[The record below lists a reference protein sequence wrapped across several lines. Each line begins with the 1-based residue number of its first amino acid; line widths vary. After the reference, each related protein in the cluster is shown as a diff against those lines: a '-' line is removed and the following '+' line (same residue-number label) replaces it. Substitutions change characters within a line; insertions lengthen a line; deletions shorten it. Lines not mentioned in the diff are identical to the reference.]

1 MSRFLKKSRA
11 SVEDDTESVAE
22 SSYTSTSSSWRQK
35 MNSTNLQDVE
45 EIERMEIAEAS
56 SLAQA
61 EQIKRKESEIVRLK
75 RQIDEVQKE
84 QAQVI
89 GDMRKKHQETLDDFG
104 DQLEQMQKA
113 KTKVDREKTKVQQE
127 MDELTTELDIAVK
140 GRNQYELD
148 VRQLQSVVSQLKLQL
163 EQQQTDF
170 NNERKNRNTE
180 QQEILALNSKISSLE
195 NRCEELAFTKLTL
208 EKECNEYKM
217 HVDDSTKDRTNL
229 TTYVNDLSRELIGL
243 KERLDDESDTKTD
256 LQQHHANIITEN
268 QKLKSEID
276 KLKKNH

>member
-1 MSRFLKKSRA
+1 
-11 SVEDDTESVAE
+11 
-22 SSYTSTSSSWRQK
+22 
-35 MNSTNLQDVE
+35 
-45 EIERMEIAEAS
+45 MEIAEAS

-61 EQIKRKESEIVRLK
+61 EQLKRKESEIVRLK
-75 RQIDEVQKE
+75 RQIDELQKE

-104 DQLEQMQKA
+104 EQLEQMQKA

-127 MDELTTELDIAVK
+127 MDELTTVLDIAVK

-148 VRQLQSVVSQLKLQL
+148 VRGLQSLVSQLKLQL

-217 HVDDSTKDRTNL
+217 HVD
-229 TTYVNDLSRELIGL
+229 
-243 KERLDDESDTKTD
+243 
-256 LQQHHANIITEN
+256 
-268 QKLKSEID
+268 
-276 KLKKNH
+276 